1 MEAFLM
7 SLDMRSW
14 RAVISRWEYP
24 TEKDEVGQTVR
35 KSELKWTKDED
46 DAAVGNS
53 RTLNALFNAVNLNI
67 FKLINTCKSTK
78 VAWDILEVAFEGT
91 SQLKISWLQILTSPF
106 EALQM
111 GEDETIAEFNVL
123 RSLPSKFN
131 MKVTAIEEAND
142 LSKMKLD
149 ELFGSLRTFEIH
161 LGHTANRRKSRLA
174 LTSVK
179 EEPIEKHRVMQ
190 VNDALTESVVMLT
203 KHVVKLKNQFHKH
216 MGNQRNNRRD
226 MSLNQSR
233 ISDTSSSEHYRKKEH
248 ERGKGIEVSKSDK
261 YGKGIRCHECEGFGH
276 IQAECAT
283 YLKRKKKGLV
293 ATFSDEEDYSKSDD
307 EDLGMA
313 LISICTMNDEENV
326 QTHDQPES
334 KNLTDDAADRKKT
347 KDQEVILQQQER
359 IQDLVEENQSFLSS
373 IVTLKEELA
382 ETKHQ
387 FEELLKFARMLTN
400 GTSKL
405 DDILDQG
412 RRADD
417 KRGLI
422 FAERDIPV
430 KKTVFIRESTL

>member
-7 SLDMRSW
+7 SLNMRSW

-35 KSELKWTKDED
+35 KSEMKWTKDED

-53 RTLNALFNAVNLNI
+53 RALNALFNAVNLNI
-67 FKLINTCKSTK
+67 FKLINTCKSAK

-91 SQLKISWLQILTSPF
+91 SKLKISWLQILTSPF

-111 GEDETIAEFNVL
+111 GEDETIAEFNVRVLEIANKSDALREKMSDSRLVRKVL

-161 LGHTANRRKSRLA
+161 LGHTANIRKSRLA

-179 EEPIEKHRVMQ
+179 EEPIEEHRVMQ

-216 MGNQRNNRRD
+216 MGNQRNNRED
-226 MSLNQSR
+226 LSLNESR

-248 ERGKGIEVSKSDK
+248 ERGKGIEVLKSDK
-261 YGKGIRCHECEGFGH
+261 YGKGIMCHECEGFGH

-293 ATFSDEEDYSKSDD
+293 ATFSDEEDYSESDD

-326 QTHDQPES
+326 QTHDQSES

-347 KDQEVILQQQER
+347 KDQEVILQQ
-359 IQDLVEENQSFLSS
+359 
-373 IVTLKEELA
+373 
-382 ETKHQ
+382 
-387 FEELLKFARMLTN
+387 
-400 GTSKL
+400 
-405 DDILDQG
+405 
-412 RRADD
+412 
-417 KRGLI
+417 
-422 FAERDIPV
+422 
-430 KKTVFIRESTL
+430 